1 MRFWTL
7 LQAPHMLQAV
17 LAAPLL
23 KPHLCSSR
31 WPFCHVRLFNI
42 DHACSDGSQ
51 VVDPPILLRL
61 VAAAAEDHSSD
72 EGVHLWQPIIK
83 EGSFSNLGWRLNE
96 EAAQSP

>member
-1 MRFWTL
+1 
-7 LQAPHMLQAV
+7 
-17 LAAPLL
+17 
-23 KPHLCSSR
+23 
-31 WPFCHVRLFNI
+31 LFNI